1 MPARKRPNAVVL
13 AYGGMDLAA
22 AFRRAQ
28 GQELQAS
35 DGPLQA
41 ALTTFWEKGHAVWP
55 ELTLAPS
62 TLAEHLGKRV
72 PRDQAA
78 PEWLEKAH
86 AEDQFLACAC
96 LEGAPQAL
104 RAFDVAILSHLG
116 VYLKRLSPTPE
127 VIAETRQRLMEK
139 LFVGMEGQPPRIA
152 QYSGEGR
159 LAHWVRIAAVRT
171 AITLLTAS
179 RAAARTDEVG
189 TIAAALAPGGNPEF
203 DLLRST
209 YQREFTAALGGSIQA
224 LSQRDR
230 ALLRFAFVERMTP
243 AQIGD
248 MYGCH
253 RTTAM
258 RWIEAACEETL
269 RHTQRELMERLK
281 ISRSECDRLYALV
294 KSQLDLS
301 LSRLLASS

>member
-1 MPARKRPNAVVL
+1 ME
-13 AYGGMDLAA
+13 LAA

-28 GQELQAS
+28 GRELGES
-35 DGPLQA
+35 DGPLQT
-41 ALTTFWEKGHAVWP
+41 ALITFWEKGHAAWP
-55 ELTLAPS
+55 ELSLAPNTLAGY
-62 TLAEHLGKRV
+62 LGERAPK
-72 PRDQAA
+72 DQVS
-78 PEWLEKAH
+78 PEWLNKTH
-86 AEDQFLACAC
+86 AEDLFLACAC
-96 LEGAPQAL
+96 LGGSPQAL
-104 RAFDVAILSHLG
+104 RAFDETVLSNLG
-116 VYLKRLSPTPE
+116 IYLKRLSPTPE
-127 VIAETRQRLMEK
+127 VIAETRQLLMEK
-139 LFVGMEGQPPRIA
+139 LFVGIGGQPPRIA

-171 AITLLTAS
+171 ALTLLTAN
-179 RAAARTDEVG
+179 RAAPHTDEVE
-189 TIAAALAPGGNPEF
+189 TIATAIAPGGNPEF

-209 YQREFTAALGGSIQA
+209 YQREFTSALGDSIGA

-230 ALLRFAFVERMTP
+230 ALIRFAFVERMTP

-258 RWIEAACEETL
+258 RWIEAACEATL
-269 RHTQRELMERLK
+269 KHTQRGLMERLK
-281 ISRSECDRLYALV
+281 ISQSECDRLYALV